1 MSRVAQV
8 RGVVI
13 NSRTK
18 YDQALGSAIA
28 QASKSAEDRI
38 SDANKALLRARLTK
52 LETLC
57 CRTLVKSKTKQKHLT
72 RWCNDFA
79 QETRQRWEDHMAK
92 QLVGH
97 VQQCLQGVSS

>member
-18 YDQALGSAIA
+18 YDQMLGSAIA

-52 LETLC
+52 LETL
-57 CRTLVKSKTKQKHLT
+57 
-72 RWCNDFA
+72 
-79 QETRQRWEDHMAK
+79 
-92 QLVGH
+92 
-97 VQQCLQGVSS
+97 